1 MLPTH
6 NPTETAAWRRLEV
19 QFLSMQATTMREL
32 FEEDPQRYSKMHL
45 MFEDILVD
53 YSKNLIID
61 ETLKDLVA
69 LADEVGL
76 RDAILDMFN
85 GGKINQTERR
95 SVLHIALRNRANTPI
110 LSDGEDVMPEVNRVL
125 NQMKVFSDN
134 LIQGKWKGFTGKSIT
149 DIVNIGIGGSD
160 LGPYMVTEALKP
172 LLANHNTTFRI
183 QRRWYPHRRDG
194 EEIKPGDNP
203 FYYCFKNVYHA
214 RDHDEC

>member
-69 LADEVGL
+69 LADEVEL
-76 RDAILDMFN
+76 RGAILDMFN
-85 GGKINQTERR
+85 GGKINQTEEGRYFI
-95 SVLHIALRNRANTPI
+95 LHCEIGPI
-110 LSDGEDVMPEVNRVL
+110 LLSYPMVRMLCR
-125 NQMKVFSDN
+125 
-134 LIQGKWKGFTGKSIT
+134 KS
-149 DIVNIGIGGSD
+149 
-160 LGPYMVTEALKP
+160 TE
-172 LLANHNTTFRI
+172 
-183 QRRWYPHRRDG
+183 Y
-194 EEIKPGDNP
+194 
-203 FYYCFKNVYHA
+203 
-214 RDHDEC
+214 